1 VVGFVATMLLALAAG
16 LLGLLQPNSLSELP
30 PLTAG
35 TMRVFVV
42 RHGQSVH
49 NLQPPPDLPPSE
61 LDRLTPL
68 GHLQARAAGQAL
80 RAQGIG
86 LIVCSPAW
94 RARETAEAIRAVL
107 GDVEV
112 RVDER
117 LRPLEMG
124 KNGGGAALEW
134 NDRWA
139 EWEFGRDPT
148 PKDGESLGQLGM
160 RVFQVILA
168 LKDAYADRSVVFVS
182 HSEVISNLTGFL
194 EGTTLTG
201 RFAARIKNGSV
212 TAVDSPPAAFPR
224 LLLSNFVPAM
234 AEPVPAPGVHDAR
247 AARPPPYRLAA
258 P

>member
-1 VVGFVATMLLALAAG
+1 MLLALATG
-16 LLGLLQPNSLSELP
+16 LLGLLQPTSLADLP
-30 PLTAG
+30 PITAG

-49 NLQPPPDLPPSE
+49 NLQPPPDLPPE
-61 LDRLTPL
+61 QLDRLTPL
-68 GHLQARAAGQAL
+68 GRLQARAAGVAL
-80 RAQGIG
+80 RGQGIG
-86 LIVCSPAW
+86 LIVCSPVR
-94 RARETAEAIRAVL
+94 RAQETAEEIRAAL

-112 RVDER
+112 RLDER

-124 KNGGGAALEW
+124 TNGDGTPLEW

-139 EWEFGRDPT
+139 DWEFGRDPT
-148 PKDGESLGQLGM
+148 PSNGESLGQLGM
-160 RVFQVILA
+160 RVFQVILS
-168 LKDAYADRSVVFVS
+168 LKDAYADRSVLFVS

-194 EGTTLTG
+194 DGATLTG

-224 LLLSNFVPAM
+224 LLLSNFVPVM
-234 AEPVPAPGVHDAR
+234 AEPAPAPGVHDAR
-247 AARPPPYRLAA
+247 AARPPPYRRAA

>member
-1 VVGFVATMLLALAAG
+1 MLLALAAS
-16 LLGLLQPNSLSELP
+16 LLGLLQPNSLADLP
-30 PLTAG
+30 PIPAG

-49 NLQPPPDLPPSE
+49 NLQPPPDLPQDQ

-68 GHLQARAAGQAL
+68 GLEQARAAGLAL
-80 RAQGIG
+80 RSLGIS
-86 LIVCSPAW
+86 LIVCSPM
-94 RARETAEAIRAVL
+94 RRTRETAEEIRAVM
-107 GDVEV
+107 GDVEI

-124 KNGGGAALEW
+124 TNGDGAPLEW

-139 EWEFGRDPT
+139 EWEFGRDPV
-148 PKDGESLGQLGM
+148 PNGGESLGQLGM

-201 RFAARIKNGSV
+201 RFAARIKNGSL

-224 LLLSNFVPAM
+224 LLMSNFVPVM
-234 AEPVPAPGVHDAR
+234 AAPVPAPAVHDAR
-247 AARPPPYRLAA
+247 AARPPPHRRAA